1 MTTDELKRRSH
12 RANLDLVAHGLVVF
26 TWGNASAIDRARGLV
41 AIKPSGVPY
50 SDLRSEDLVLVN
62 LETGEAVGAGL
73 KPSSDTPTHLAL
85 YRAFP
90 EIGGV
95 VHTHSARATAWAQAG
110 RDLPCYGT
118 THADHFYGTIPCTPP
133 MTDLEIRGAYE
144 HETGLVIA
152 RTFEDRQIVA
162 LEVPGVLLHGH
173 APFCWGKTV
182 EDAVHHA
189 VVLEAVA
196 GLASETLHINPDA
209 QPISQAMLDRHNSR
223 KHGKAAYYGQR

>member
-1 MTTDELKRRSH
+1 MISELKRRAH
-12 RANLDLVAHGLVVF
+12 QANLEIVAHGLVVL

-50 SDLRSEDLVLVN
+50 SDLQPDDLVLVD
-62 LETGEAVGAGL
+62 LETGETVDSSL

-95 VHTHSARATAWAQAG
+95 VHTHSPRATAWAQAG
-110 RDLPCYGT
+110 HDLPCYGT

-133 MTDLEIRGAYE
+133 MTTSEIDGAYE
-144 HETGLVIA
+144 HETGLAIA
-152 RTFEDRQIVA
+152 RTFADRRIAA

-173 APFCWGKTV
+173 APFCWGATV
-182 EDAVHHA
+182 EEAVHHA

-196 GLASETLHINPDA
+196 GLATDTLRINPDA
-209 QPISQAMLDRHNSR
+209 QPISQALLTKHHSR
-223 KHGKAAYYGQR
+223 KHGVSAYYGQP